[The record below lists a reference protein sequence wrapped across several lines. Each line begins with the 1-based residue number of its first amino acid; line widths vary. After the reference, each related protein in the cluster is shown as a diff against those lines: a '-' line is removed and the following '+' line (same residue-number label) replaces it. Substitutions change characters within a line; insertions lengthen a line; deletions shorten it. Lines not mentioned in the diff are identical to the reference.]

1 MPAVSWALRLFWQVS
16 GVASGEFRLR
26 ICYRKAGRLRFLSHL
41 EVVHSLERAVRRSG
55 LEFAVTQGF
64 SPHLKA
70 AFGPALPVGTAGDAE
85 YLDVYLARY
94 TPAEE
99 ALARLAAASAQD
111 LAPYAAVYVADRE
124 PALTAAIDV
133 AVYLV
138 AVEGEGATS
147 QSVLAACE
155 EAVARGELTVEHKG
169 KTKVFDLSRA
179 LWNEPRV
186 TVGEDGSVTVE
197 VAVRIGP
204 EGSLRPDVFLSAAL
218 RAASISAAV
227 TSVTRTG
234 IFISQEGGA
243 LARPV

>member
-1 MPAVSWALRLFWQVS
+1 LQVS
-16 GVASGEFRLR
+16 AVAKGEFRLR

-55 LEFAVTQGF
+55 LAFAVTQGF

-99 ALARLAAASAQD
+99 ALAKLAASSPQD
-111 LAPYAAVYVADRE
+111 LAPHAAAYVADRE

-133 AVYLV
+133 AEYRVGV
-138 AVEGEGATS
+138 DGEGVTS
-147 QSVLAACE
+147 RSVQTACE
-155 EAVARGELTVEHKG
+155 EAVARGELSVEHKG

-186 TVGEDGSVTVE
+186 TVGQDGSAIVE
-197 VAVRIGP
+197 IAVRIGP

-218 RAASISAAV
+218 QAASLSAAV

-234 IFISQEGGA
+234 VFISQEGGV